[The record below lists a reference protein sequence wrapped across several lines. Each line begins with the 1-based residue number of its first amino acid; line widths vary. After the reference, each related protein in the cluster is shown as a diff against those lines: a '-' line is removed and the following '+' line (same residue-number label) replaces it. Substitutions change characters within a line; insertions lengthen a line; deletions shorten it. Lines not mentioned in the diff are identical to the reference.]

1 MRGALRFVP
10 SNTPDPRAFAEPSN
24 ANEKLFPDCE
34 ITSDTLESELA
45 SPQGPGLR
53 RVELAVIDHTPFTE
67 MGAVRPLPARR
78 MPAIAARGT
87 PTRKMYAMM
96 NLRRARDM
104 TLTRFSRQFETQT
117 ENWNSKAVR

>member
-1 MRGALRFVP
+1 
-10 SNTPDPRAFAEPSN
+10 
-24 ANEKLFPDCE
+24 
-34 ITSDTLESELA
+34 
-45 SPQGPGLR
+45 
-53 RVELAVIDHTPFTE
+53 
-67 MGAVRPLPARR
+67 